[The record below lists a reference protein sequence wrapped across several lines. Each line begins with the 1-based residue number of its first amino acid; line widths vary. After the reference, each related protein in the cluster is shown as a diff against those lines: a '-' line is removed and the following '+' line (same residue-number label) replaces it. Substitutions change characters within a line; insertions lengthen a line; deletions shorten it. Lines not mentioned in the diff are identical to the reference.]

1 MKFFNHFNHISS
13 IYDQVFGRNTQTAT
27 LNELLEL
34 KEKSNLLDAG
44 GGTGRVSA
52 HFLDPQTT
60 VFLVD
65 SAINMLVEAKK
76 KLLQNLVYA
85 EIETLAFS
93 DESFERA
100 IMVDA
105 LHHMTDQSKVLDE
118 IWRVLKPE
126 GIFLIEEPDINHF
139 SVKLLNLAE
148 KVLGMKSYFLSPQE
162 IAEYYQ
168 KKAADVKIH
177 TKNHTAWIVIKKT
190 ERIPE

>member
-1 MKFFNHFNHISS
+1 MSLFNHFNHISS
-13 IYDQVFGRNTQTAT
+13 IYDKVFGRNTQTAT
-27 LNELLEL
+27 LSELLEL
-34 KEKSNLLDAG
+34 QGKNNLLDAG

-52 HFLDPQTT
+52 HFQSLQINI
-60 VFLVD
+60 FLVD
-65 SAINMLVEAKK
+65 SAINMLFEAKK
-76 KLLQNLVYA
+76 KSLKNLVYA

-105 LHHMTDQSKVLDE
+105 LHHMTNQPKVLEE

-148 KVLGMKSYFLSPQE
+148 KILGMKSHFLSPQE
-162 IAEYYQ
+162 IASFYQ
-168 KKAADVKIH
+168 KKAADVKIQK
-177 TKNHTAWIVIKKT
+177 KNHTAWIVIKKI
-190 ERIPE
+190 ERNPD